1 MLLLYPDDPL
11 HKSRP
16 SHDLHST
23 MLLLYPRGQ
32 LLTETFKRNLHS
44 TMLLLYRFWFR
55 RCQSLCTIY
64 IPLCFYFI
72 ACTIRI
78 VLSLT
83 LFTFHYASTLS
94 CLVSSIPRPPQWFT
108 FHYASTLSYQ
118 VVNYG
123 KMEFIYIPLC
133 FYFIPSS
140 RTAFW
145 YSFRIYIPLCFYFI
159 PAPP

>member
-1 MLLLYPDDPL
+1 MIYIPL
-11 HKSRP
+11 CFYFIQEDSYSQKH
-16 SHDLHST
+16 LN
-23 MLLLYPRGQ
+23 G
-32 LLTETFKRNLHS
+32 
-44 TMLLLYRFWFR
+44 
-55 RCQSLCTIY
+55 IY

-94 CLVSSIPRPPQWFT
+94 
-108 FHYASTLSYQ
+108 YQ

-133 FYFIPSS
+133 FYFIHA
-140 RTAFW
+140 T
-145 YSFRIYIPLCFYFI
+145 
-159 PAPP
+159 